1 MHAIGTQNEV
11 KYMKKIMFSFGLCQH
26 YHNLLHYLQAHK
38 LGYVVK
44 LHGVKPVKSWVKNAS
59 FYSQQV
65 VCKPIC
71 LFITG
76 SESI

>member
-44 LHGVKPVKSWVKNAS
+44 LHGVKPVKS
-59 FYSQQV
+59 
-65 VCKPIC
+65 
-71 LFITG
+71 
-76 SESI
+76 